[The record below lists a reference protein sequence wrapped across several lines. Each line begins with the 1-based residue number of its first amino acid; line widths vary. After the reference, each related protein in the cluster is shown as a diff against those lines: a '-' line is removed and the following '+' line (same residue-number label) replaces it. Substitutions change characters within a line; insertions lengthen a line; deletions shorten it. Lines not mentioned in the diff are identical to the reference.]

1 MEILK
6 IEDLTPHPR
15 NAEFFDDMTG
25 EKWNEFLESV
35 KSRGVIEPIVI
46 TPDKVIV
53 SGHQRVRACKELG
66 IDEITCDVHLYNNED
81 EILQDL
87 LETNIRQ
94 RGDVGG
100 SAKKVGKRIKELE
113 RIYGIR
119 NGSANEKGN
128 NRIGEPNNSV
138 DQKSQHD
145 LATQMG
151 ISVDTLQNYK
161 LLADMI
167 PELSDLVD
175 TGIVTK
181 TTALA
186 IMKELSE
193 EEQIELIDSLDTTR
207 KITGRE
213 IQEYI
218 DKNKELETANQEKE
232 NRINK
237 LNGKINDLDSKV
249 EDLERELEDR
259 PEKITR
265 VIPEDYEKT
274 KSDLSAA
281 QIDYKFLEKQY
292 NAKVKELNE
301 LKDQIRAEN
310 EKLPEEKFKEKLK
323 NETIFFCGEVAEFVK
338 KMGGY
343 IWITEYLNQLPEY
356 EKKSYLSAI
365 SAVDGWAQSL
375 MQNINE

>member
-6 IEDLTPHPR
+6 IKDLTPHPR

-113 RIYGIR
+113 RIYGIQH
-119 NGSANEKGN
+119 GGDHGN
-128 NRIGEPNNSV
+128 QYTEAKPNNS
-138 DQKSQHD
+138 DLPKSQSD
-145 LATQMG
+145 LATQMR

-161 LLADMI
+161 LLAEMI

-281 QIDYKFLEKQY
+281 QVDYKFLEKQY

-365 SAVDGWAQSL
+365 SAVDGWAQVIHD
-375 MQNINE
+375 NIA

>member
-113 RIYGIR
+113 RIYGIKEGR
-119 NGSANEKGN
+119 PEKL
-128 NRIGEPNNSV
+128 PNNSV
-138 DQKSQHD
+138 VKSQSD
-145 LATQMG
+145 IATQMG

-281 QIDYKFLEKQY
+281 QVDYKFLEKQY

-365 SAVDGWAQSL
+365 SAVDGWAQV
-375 MQNINE
+375 MHDNIA

>member
-25 EKWNEFLESV
+25 EKWNEFMESV

-66 IDEITCDVHLYNNED
+66 IEEITCDVHLYNNED

-113 RIYGIR
+113 RIYGIQH
-119 NGSANEKGN
+119 GGDHGN
-128 NRIGEPNNSV
+128 QYTEAKPNNS
-138 DQKSQHD
+138 DLPKSQSD

-193 EEQIELIDSLDTTR
+193 EEQLELIDSLDTTR

-281 QIDYKFLEKQY
+281 QVDYKFLEKQY

-365 SAVDGWAQSL
+365 NAVDGWAQV
-375 MQNINE
+375 MHDNIA

>member
-6 IEDLTPHPR
+6 IKDLTPHPR

-113 RIYGIR
+113 RIYGIQH
-119 NGSANEKGN
+119 GGDHGN
-128 NRIGEPNNSV
+128 QYTEAKPNNS
-138 DQKSQHD
+138 DLPKSQSD
-145 LATQMG
+145 LATQMR

-161 LLADMI
+161 LLAEMI

-274 KSDLSAA
+274 KSDLSAV
-281 QIDYKFLEKQY
+281 QVDYKFLEKQY

-365 SAVDGWAQSL
+365 SAVDGWAQV
-375 MQNINE
+375 MHDNIA